1 MAEPTPATQLLD
13 MLYGYRTVQVLYAAA
28 VLGIADQLRDGPRS
42 SDELSAASGA
52 HAPSLRRLLR
62 ALSSLGVL
70 VEAEDGRFALTPMG
84 ALLCSDA
91 PGSLRAAV
99 LFFGGRRHWTAWA
112 QLFESVKTGNTAFP
126 LRSADKFAEM
136 AARDPTGAAVFNEA
150 MEALTGPVQ
159 ASVIEAY
166 DFSKARI
173 VVDVGGG
180 YGSLLASILKAN
192 PKVRGV
198 LFDIA
203 PVIEA
208 ARGRIE
214 AAHLTERCDSVAGD
228 AFDAV
233 PAGGDIYVLKWVLHD
248 WDDELS
254 IRILANCRCAMRA
267 DARLLIVERVLP
279 SRSGPEAASAFL
291 SDLNMLLLSGG
302 VERTEEQYRALLAAA
317 GFELRRVVPIASPHH
332 LLEASPT

>member
-1 MAEPTPATQLLD
+1 
-13 MLYGYRTVQVLYAAA
+13 MLHGYRAVQVLYAAA
-28 VLGIADQLRDGPRS
+28 VLGIPDQLRAGPRG
-42 SDELSAASGA
+42 SDELSAASAA

-62 ALSSLGVL
+62 ALASLGVL
-70 VEAEDGRFALTPMG
+70 VEAEDNRFALTPMG
-84 ALLCSDA
+84 ELLCSDV

-99 LFFGGRRHWTAWA
+99 LLYGGRRQWTAWA
-112 QLFESVKTGNTAFP
+112 QLFESVKTGKTAFP

-136 AARDPTGAAVFNEA
+136 AARDPAGAAVFNEA

-159 ASVIEAY
+159 ASVTAAY
-166 DFSKARI
+166 DFSQART

-180 YGSLLASILKAN
+180 YGSLLASILTAN
-192 PKVRGV
+192 PTLRGV
-198 LFDIA
+198 LFEIA

-208 ARGRIE
+208 ARGRL
-214 AAHLTERCDSVAGD
+214 AAARLSERCDLVAGD

-233 PAGGDIYVLKWVLHD
+233 PAGGDIYVIKWVLHD

-254 IRILANCRCAMRA
+254 IRILANCRRAMQA

-279 SRSGPEAASAFL
+279 ARAAADAASAFL

-302 VERTEEQYRALLAAA
+302 VERTEPEYRALLAAA
-317 GFELRRVVPIASPHH
+317 GFALRRVVPIAAPHH
-332 LLEASPT
+332 LLEAAPT